1 MDTVIDKRTKAYRDS
16 VESDHLGVRHD
27 VSVSY
32 TQEDGIGDAVA
43 VCTDSPHAPP
53 EIGVVNFEVCNDPH
67 GTGCTIVHPPNDV
80 PRSRTEPC
88 YACIRRNY

>member
-1 MDTVIDKRTKAYRDS
+1 MDTVIDKWTKEYRDLQRLTGNE
-16 VESDHLGVRHD
+16 VTPTCLLPSD
-27 VSVSY
+27 
-32 TQEDGIGDAVA
+32 
-43 VCTDSPHAPP
+43 HAPP